1 MFSGVGLE
9 LWPPSPLSSSVWSS
23 CLFPDKI
30 INFTHEPG
38 PSEVLIQRG
47 LAGILAAVSG
57 FILGLSSCFPPLF
70 LPLRRWAEF
79 HTEED
84 APFVG
89 SISN

>member
-1 MFSGVGLE
+1 MQRRVAGAVAAVSALIPGLE
-9 LWPPSPLSSSVWSS
+9 LMLS
-23 CLFPDKI
+23 PDKT
-30 INFTHEPG
+30 INNTHEPG

-84 APFVG
+84 ALFVG